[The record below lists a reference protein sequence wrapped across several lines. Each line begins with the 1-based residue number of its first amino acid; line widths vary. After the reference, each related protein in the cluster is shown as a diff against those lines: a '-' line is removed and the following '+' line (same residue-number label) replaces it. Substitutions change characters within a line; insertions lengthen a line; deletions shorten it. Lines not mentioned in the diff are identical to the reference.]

1 MNVLVINAGS
11 SSLKYQL
18 LNMEN
23 ESVMAAGLVERI
35 GDLTGTETGKMIH
48 KRFPDTDRESVVEKN
63 QEVPDHRA
71 AMHFVVDMIK
81 DIKYGVIKT
90 MDEVGAIGHRAVHG
104 GDYFKASTL
113 VNEGV
118 KQIIKKTIPLAP
130 LHNPSGLVGV
140 EMAQE
145 LLPNVPNVVVFDTVF
160 HQTMP
165 EHAFLYAIPHG
176 LYIDNK
182 IRRYGFHGT
191 SHKYV
196 ANQAAILMG
205 KKIEDTNV
213 ITVHLGNG
221 CSMAAVK
228 NGRCVDTS
236 MGMTPLAGLMMGTR
250 SGDIDPAVLAYIAE
264 QKGLSMKEIDTLL
277 NKESGLKGICGMNDM
292 RDIHKKANQGDELA
306 KLALSMFSYR
316 IRKYIGAYAVVL
328 GRVDGVVLTA
338 GIGENDD
345 VIRSM
350 VLSDLDCLG
359 LELDMERNRGRV
371 KEPRKIST
379 DKSRVQAWVIP
390 TNEELQIARE
400 TIAVLNKR

>member
-1 MNVLVINAGS
+1 MNVLVVNAGS

-18 LNMEN
+18 INMADER
-23 ESVMAAGLVERI
+23 VMATGLVERI
-35 GDLTGTETGKMIH
+35 GDATGKLIH
-48 KRFPDTDRESVVEKN
+48 KKFPDSDKEAVVEEN
-63 QEVPDHRA
+63 RAVPDHRS
-71 AMHFVVDMIK
+71 AMLFVVNMIK
-81 DIKYGVIKT
+81 DAEYGVIKT
-90 MDEVGAIGHRAVHG
+90 LDEVGAIGHRTVHG
-104 GDYFKASTL
+104 GDYFTRST
-113 VNEGV
+113 VVDERV
-118 KQIIKKTIPLAP
+118 KEIIQKTIPLAP
-130 LHNPSGLVGV
+130 LHNPSGLVGI

-145 LLPNVPNVVVFDTVF
+145 LIPNVPNVVVFDTAF

-165 EHAFLYAIPHG
+165 EQAFLYAVPYA
-176 LYIDNK
+176 LYSDFK
-182 IRRYGFHGT
+182 VRRYGFHGT

-196 ANQAAILMG
+196 ANQAATLMG
-205 KKIEDTNV
+205 KALDETNL

-250 SGDIDPAVLAYIAE
+250 SGDIDPAVLAYIAA
-264 QKGLSMKEIDTLL
+264 QKKLSIQEIDTLL

-292 RDIHKKANQGDELA
+292 RDIHKKAQQGDTLA
-306 KLALSMFSYR
+306 GLALAMFSYR
-316 IRKYIGAYAVVL
+316 IRKYLGAYAVVL
-328 GRVDGVVLTA
+328 GRLDAVVLTA

-359 LELDMERNRGRV
+359 LELDTGKNKGRINQP
-371 KEPRKIST
+371 KRISRET
-379 DKSRVQAWVIP
+379 SRVQVWVIP

-400 TIAVLNKR
+400 TIAVLNQ

>member
-18 LNMEN
+18 INMADER
-23 ESVMAAGLVERI
+23 VMAAGLVERI
-35 GDLTGTETGKMIH
+35 GDVTGKLIH
-48 KRFPDTDRESVVEKN
+48 KKFPGSADEAVVEKH
-63 QEVPDHRA
+63 QAVPDHRS
-71 AMHFVVDMIK
+71 AMLFVVDMIK
-81 DIKYGVIKT
+81 DSEYGVIKT
-90 MDEVGAIGHRAVHG
+90 LDEVGAIGHRVVHG
-104 GDYFKASTL
+104 GDYFTRSIL
-113 VNEGV
+113 VDEGV
-118 KQIIKKTIPLAP
+118 KQGIKENISIAP
-130 LHNPSGLVGV
+130 LHNPSGLVGI

-145 LLPNVPNVVVFDTVF
+145 LIANVPNVAVFDTAF

-165 EHAFLYAIPHG
+165 EHAFLYAIPRSFYTD
-176 LYIDNK
+176 LK
-182 IRRYGFHGT
+182 VRRYGFHGT

-196 ANQAAILMG
+196 ANQAATLMG
-205 KKIEDTNV
+205 KALEEINL

-228 NGRCVDTS
+228 NGRCMDTS

-264 QKGLSMKEIDTLL
+264 QNRLSIQQIDTLL

-292 RDIHKKANQGDELA
+292 RDIHKKAEQGDKLA
-306 KLALSMFSYR
+306 ELALSMFSYR
-316 IRKYIGAYAVVL
+316 IRKYLGAYAVVL
-328 GRVDGVVLTA
+328 GRLDGVVLTA

-359 LELDMERNRGRV
+359 LELDSQKNRGRINQA
-371 KEPRKIST
+371 KRIT
-379 DKSRVQAWVIP
+379 RDTSRVQAWVIP

-400 TIAVLNKR
+400 TIAVLNH

>member
-1 MNVLVINAGS
+1 MNVLIINAGS

-18 LNMEN
+18 INMADER
-23 ESVMAAGLVERI
+23 VMAAGLVERI
-35 GDLTGTETGKMIH
+35 GDATGKLIH
-48 KRFPDTDRESVVEKN
+48 KKLPGSVDEAVVEKH
-63 QEVPDHRA
+63 QAVPDHRS
-71 AMHFVVDMIK
+71 AMLFVVDMIK
-81 DIKYGVIKT
+81 DSEYGVIKT
-90 MDEVGAIGHRAVHG
+90 LDEVGAIGHRVVHG
-104 GDYFKASTL
+104 GDYFTRSIL
-113 VNEGV
+113 VDEGV
-118 KQIIKKTIPLAP
+118 KQGIKENISIAP
-130 LHNPSGLVGV
+130 LHNPSGLVGI

-145 LLPNVPNVVVFDTVF
+145 LIANVPNVAVFDTAF

-165 EHAFLYAIPHG
+165 EHAFLYAIPRSFYTD
-176 LYIDNK
+176 LK
-182 IRRYGFHGT
+182 VRRYGFHGT

-196 ANQAAILMG
+196 ANQAATLMG
-205 KKIEDTNV
+205 KALEEINL

-228 NGRCVDTS
+228 NGRCMDTS

-264 QKGLSMKEIDTLL
+264 QNRLSIQQIDTLL

-292 RDIHKKANQGDELA
+292 RDIHKKAEQGDKLA
-306 KLALSMFSYR
+306 ELALSMFSYR
-316 IRKYIGAYAVVL
+316 IRKYLGAYAVVL
-328 GRVDGVVLTA
+328 GRLDGVVLTA

-359 LELDMERNRGRV
+359 LELDSQKNRGRINQA
-371 KEPRKIST
+371 KRIT
-379 DKSRVQAWVIP
+379 RDTSRVQAWVIP

-400 TIAVLNKR
+400 TIAVLNH

>member
-18 LNMEN
+18 INMVDER
-23 ESVMAAGLVERI
+23 VMAAGLVERI
-35 GDLTGTETGKMIH
+35 GDVTGKLIH
-48 KRFPDTDRESVVEKN
+48 KKFPGSDQEAVVEEN
-63 QEVPDHRA
+63 RAVPDHRG
-71 AMHFVVDMIK
+71 AMLFVVEMIK
-81 DIKYGVIKT
+81 DAEYGVIKT
-90 MDEVGAIGHRAVHG
+90 LDEVGAIGHRAVHG
-104 GDYFKASTL
+104 GDYFTRSIL
-113 VNEGV
+113 VDEGV
-118 KQIIKKTIPLAP
+118 KQIIRKTIPLAP
-130 LHNPSGLVGV
+130 LHNPSGLVGI

-145 LLPNVPNVVVFDTVF
+145 LIVNVPNVVVFDTAF

-165 EHAFLYAIPHG
+165 EHAFLYAVPYAFYTD
-176 LYIDNK
+176 LK
-182 IRRYGFHGT
+182 VRRYGFHGT

-196 ANQAAILMG
+196 ANQAAALMG
-205 KKIEDTNV
+205 KALEDVNL

-236 MGMTPLAGLMMGTR
+236 MGLTPLAGLMMGTR

-264 QKGLSMKEIDTLL
+264 QKQLSIQEIDILL

-292 RDIHKKANQGDELA
+292 RDIHKKAEQGDALA
-306 KLALSMFSYR
+306 GLALAMFSYR
-316 IRKYIGAYAVVL
+316 IRKYLGAYAVVL
-328 GRVDGVVLTA
+328 GRLDGVILTA

-359 LELDMERNRGRV
+359 LELDIERNKGRINQA
-371 KEPRKIST
+371 KKISSDT
-379 DKSRVQAWVIP
+379 SRVQAWVIP

-400 TIAVLNKR
+400 TIAVLNH